1 MIGAVSQL
9 AQVGPILL
17 LLMKCKCVSCCSN
30 SFSRCLRKGA
40 VSDRAIVYGL
50 LIIGMIAGTCLASFW
65 DKTMVIFGQTRSY
78 VFFICVFFL
87 AILDCT
93 CTIAFLTYIGVFR
106 GDYVTALYI
115 GEGISSLLPSLFALL
130 QGTGDSSHECFN
142 STTNS
147 TLTNIA
153 WSNSTIELNLNESK
167 KKPRFSISTYFW
179 LLLSTL
185 IVSFLAFL
193 VLEFY
198 PGFRKERISN
208 KHTSS
213 PSHRYS
219 IDSKADKQESPLIRK
234 RKRSTIYKA
243 KQANKKKNLDK
254 FVLFT
259 AITFI
264 SFVLYG
270 ILPAL
275 SSYSAMPYGSKIM
288 HLSSTLALI
297 SQPISS
303 MFATFFRIKSTSN
316 MIKLLIFT
324 ILLSSYIIMAS
335 FMSPCPPFKNKWFS
349 GYLMVKRLL
358 SYQIVFR
365 SI

>member
-9 AQVGPILL
+9 AQIGPILL

-40 VSDRAIVYGL
+40 IPDRAIVYGL
-50 LIIGMIAGTCLASFW
+50 LIIGMIAGTCLALFW
-65 DKTMVIFGQTRSY
+65 DKTMIVFGQTRSY

-93 CTIAFLTYIGVFR
+93 CTIAFLTYIGGFR

-142 STTNS
+142 SNNS
-147 TLTNIA
+147 TFSSVA
-153 WSNSTIELNLNESK
+153 WSNATTSELTKN
-167 KKPRFSISTYFW
+167 KPRFSISTYFW

-198 PGFRKERISN
+198 PGFRKEHIS
-208 KHTSS
+208 KHPSS
-213 PSHRYS
+213 ATYRYS
-219 IDSKADKQESPLIRK
+219 IDSKAEKQESPLIKK
-234 RKRSTIYKA
+234 RKRSTTYKA
-243 KQANKKKNLDK
+243 KQSKKTQNLDK

-259 AITFI
+259 AIMFI

-288 HLSSTLALI
+288 HLSSSFALI

-324 ILLSSYIIMAS
+324 TFLSSYIVMAS
-335 FMSPCPPFKNKWFS
+335 FMSPCPPFKHLWFS
-349 GYLMVKRLL
+349 GYLMVKFLFYFQKTYPR
-358 SYQIVFR
+358 
-365 SI
+365 